1 MLYLCDMNLSIKLKK
16 EDNLFEAYLNYIN
29 PIFKKNKLTDLEIR
43 LLAKLLSI
51 KDRYKQVD
59 KEKLDKIL
67 FDKKTKKVIRE
78 TLKISEAVFNNTM
91 KTLRSKNFLKYD
103 KLILPEVLHP
113 IIEDNRI
120 NISFT
125 LIRDGQD

>member
-1 MLYLCDMNLSIKLKK
+1 MNLSIKLKK

>member
-113 IIEDNRI
+113 VVEDNRI

>member
-1 MLYLCDMNLSIKLKK
+1 MNLNVKLKK

-43 LLAKLLSI
+43 LLAKLLAI
-51 KDRYKQVD
+51 KDRYKQLD

-78 TLKISEAVFNNTM
+78 FLKVSEAVFNNTM
-91 KTLRSKNFLKYD
+91 KTLRAKNFLKYD
-103 KLILPEVLHP
+103 KLILPESLHP
-113 IIEDNRI
+113 VIEDNRI

-125 LIRDGQD
+125 LIRDGE

>member
-1 MLYLCDMNLSIKLKK
+1 MLYLCDMNLNVKLKK

-43 LLAKLLSI
+43 LLAKLLAI
-51 KDRYKQVD
+51 KDRYKQLD

-78 TLKISEAVFNNTM
+78 FLKVSEAVFNNTM
-91 KTLRSKNFLKYD
+91 KTLRAKNFLKYD
-103 KLILPEVLHP
+103 KLILPESLHP
-113 IIEDNRI
+113 VIEDNRI

-125 LIRDGQD
+125 LIRDGE

>member
-1 MLYLCDMNLSIKLKK
+1 MILNITLKK

-29 PIFKKNKLTDLEIR
+29 PIFKNNKLTDLEIR
-43 LLAKLLSI
+43 LLAKLLAI
-51 KDRYKQVD
+51 KDRYKQLD

-67 FDKKTKKVIRE
+67 FDKKTKRVIRE

-91 KTLRSKNFLKYD
+91 KTLRAKNFLKYD

-113 IIEDNRI
+113 IVEDNRI

>member
-1 MLYLCDMNLSIKLKK
+1 MLYLCDMNLNVKLKK

-43 LLAKLLSI
+43 LLAKLLAI
-51 KDRYKQVD
+51 KDRYKQLD

-78 TLKISEAVFNNTM
+78 FLKISEAVFNNTM
-91 KTLRSKNFLKYD
+91 KTLRAKNFLKYD
-103 KLILPEVLHP
+103 KLILPESLHP
-113 IIEDNRI
+113 VIEDNRI
-120 NISFT
+120 NISFA
-125 LIRDGQD
+125 LIRDGE

>member
-1 MLYLCDMNLSIKLKK
+1 MNLSIKLKK

-113 IIEDNRI
+113 VVEDNRI

>member
-1 MLYLCDMNLSIKLKK
+1 MILNITLRK

-29 PIFKKNKLTDLEIR
+29 PIFKNNKLTDLEIR
-43 LLAKLLSI
+43 LLAKLLAI
-51 KDRYKQVD
+51 KDRYKQLD

-67 FDKKTKKVIRE
+67 FDKKTKRVIRE

-91 KTLRSKNFLKYD
+91 KTLRAKNFLKYD
-103 KLILPEVLHP
+103 KLILPEALHP
-113 IIEDNRI
+113 VIEDNRI

-125 LIRDGQD
+125 LIKDGE